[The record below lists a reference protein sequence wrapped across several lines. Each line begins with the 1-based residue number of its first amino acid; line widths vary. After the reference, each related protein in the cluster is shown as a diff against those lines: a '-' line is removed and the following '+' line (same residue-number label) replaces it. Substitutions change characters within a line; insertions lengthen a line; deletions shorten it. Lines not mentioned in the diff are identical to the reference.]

1 MNKKIFITHGD
12 IILDKIYN
20 DDLELISQDGGGCNW
35 NDIYNLSL
43 MGEECYAFGSCGNDE
58 EGKIAVSSLQRA
70 GVNTDNI
77 IVEDKPTNIM
87 NIVIPNKDLEDD
99 SIMHSWYNP
108 ITMEYTMHFSKNLPT
123 TLPKEL
129 ENAEAY
135 IILDKFLPINLE
147 FIHNIKN
154 KKVCL
159 DIGHIRFFEHFSRQ
173 YLFNFFKEADYIQ
186 LNDNVVPLLFERLRV
201 KSLVE
206 LFELLNPELMV
217 LTKGKRGAEY
227 VFKENGE
234 IKVNFE
240 SPKII
245 VDIVDSSGAGDAFFS
260 TTLHEYAY
268 TDKIDTEFTK
278 NTFELANKS
287 SREVIMQ
294 IGSRIKKEDK

>member
-1 MNKKIFITHGD
+1 MNKKIFISHGD

-20 DDLELISQDGGGCNW
+20 DKLELINQDGGGCNW

-58 EGKIAVSSLQRA
+58 EGKIAVGSLKKA

-77 IVEDKPTNIM
+77 IIENKPTNVM

-108 ITMEYTMHFSKNLPT
+108 ITMEYTMNFSKNLPT
-123 TLPKEL
+123 KLPKEL
-129 ENAEAY
+129 DDREVFV
-135 IILDKFLPINLE
+135 ILDKFLPINLE
-147 FIHNIKN
+147 FIRSIKN

-159 DIGHIRFFEHFSRQ
+159 DIGHIRFFEHFTRQ
-173 YLFNFFKEADYIQ
+173 YLFDFFKEADYIQ

-206 LFELLNPELMV
+206 LFELLDPELMV

-245 VDIVDSSGAGDAFFS
+245 VNIVDSSGAGDAFFS
-260 TTLHEYAY
+260 TTLREYAY

-278 NTFELANKS
+278 NAFELANKS

-294 IGSRIKKEDK
+294 IGSRIKKEEK

>member
-1 MNKKIFITHGD
+1 MNKKVFISHGD

-20 DDLELISQDGGGCNW
+20 DDLKLISQDGGGCNW
-35 NDIYNLSL
+35 NDLYNLSL
-43 MGEECYAFGSCGNDE
+43 MGEECYAIGSCGNDE
-58 EGKIAVSSLQRA
+58 EGKIAVDSLKKA
-70 GVNTDNI
+70 GVNTDYI
-77 IVEDKPTNIM
+77 IIEKKSTNIM

-108 ITMEYTMHFSKNLPT
+108 INMEYTMHFSKNLPIN
-123 TLPKEL
+123 LPKEL
-129 ENAEAY
+129 ENCEKY

-147 FIHNIKN
+147 FINHIKN

-159 DIGHIRFFEHFSRQ
+159 DIGHIRFFEHFTRQ
-173 YLFNFFKEADYIQ
+173 YLFNFFEKADYIQ
-186 LNDNVVPLLFERLRV
+186 LNDNVIPLLFERLRV

-234 IKVNFE
+234 IKINFE
-240 SPKII
+240 SPEVI

-260 TTLHEYAY
+260 TTLREYAY
-268 TDKIDTEFTK
+268 TKKIDTEFTK
-278 NTFELANKS
+278 KAFELANKS
-287 SREVIMQ
+287 SREVILQ
-294 IGSRIKKEDK
+294 VGSRIKKEDK

>member
-1 MNKKIFITHGD
+1 MKEKIFVSHGD

-20 DDLELISQDGGGCNW
+20 DKFELINQDGGGCNW
-35 NDIYNLSL
+35 NDLYNLSL
-43 MGEECYAFGSCGNDE
+43 MGEKCYAIGSCGNDE
-58 EGKIAVSSLQRA
+58 EGKIAVDSLKSN
-70 GVNTDNI
+70 GVNTENVIIENKKTNVMNI
-77 IVEDKPTNIM
+77 I
-87 NIVIPNKDLEDD
+87 IPNKDLEDD
-99 SIMHSWYNP
+99 SIIHAWYNP
-108 ITMEYTMHFSKNLPT
+108 ISMEYTMDFSKNLPT
-123 TLPKEL
+123 KLPQEL
-129 ENAEAY
+129 ENKEVY
-135 IILDKFLPINLE
+135 IILDKFLPVNLE
-147 FIHNIKN
+147 LINNIKN

-173 YLFNFFKEADYIQ
+173 YLLNFFKKADFIQ
-186 LNDNVVPLLFERLRV
+186 LNENVIALLFERLRV

-206 LFELLNPELMV
+206 LFNLLKPDLMV

-234 IKVNFE
+234 VKVNFE

-260 TTLHEYAY
+260 TTLREYAY

-278 NTFELANKS
+278 RTFELANKS

-294 IGSRIKKEDK
+294 VGSRIKKD

>member
-1 MNKKIFITHGD
+1 MNKKVFISHGD

-20 DDLELISQDGGGCNW
+20 DDLKLISQDGGGCNW
-35 NDIYNLSL
+35 NDLYNLSL
-43 MGEECYAFGSCGNDE
+43 MGEECYAIGSCGNDE
-58 EGKIAVSSLQRA
+58 EGKIAVDSLKKA

-77 IVEDKPTNIM
+77 IIEKKSTNIM

-108 ITMEYTMHFSKNLPT
+108 INMEYTMHFSKNLPT
-123 TLPKEL
+123 NLPKEL
-129 ENAEAY
+129 ENCEKY

-147 FIHNIKN
+147 FINHIKN

-159 DIGHIRFFEHFSRQ
+159 DIGHIRFFEHFTRQ
-173 YLFNFFKEADYIQ
+173 YLFNFFEKADYIQ
-186 LNDNVVPLLFERLRV
+186 LNDNVIPLLFERLRV
-201 KSLVE
+201 KSLIE

-234 IKVNFE
+234 IKINFE
-240 SPKII
+240 SPEVI

-260 TTLHEYAY
+260 TTLREYAY
-268 TDKIDTEFTK
+268 TKKIDTEFTK
-278 NTFELANKS
+278 KAFELANKS
-287 SREVIMQ
+287 SRDVILQ
-294 IGSRIKKEDK
+294 VGSRIKKEDK

>member
-1 MNKKIFITHGD
+1 MNNKAFISHGD

-20 DDLELISQDGGGCNW
+20 DDLKLINQDGGGCNW
-35 NDIYNLSL
+35 NDLYNLSL
-43 MGEECYAFGSCGNDE
+43 MGEECYAIGSCGNDE
-58 EGKIAVSSLQRA
+58 EGKIALASLKNA

-77 IVEDKPTNIM
+77 VIEEKSTNIM
-87 NIVIPNKDLEDD
+87 NIIIPNKDLEDD
-99 SIMHSWYNP
+99 SIIHSWYNP

-123 TLPKEL
+123 TMPTKLLNKEL
-129 ENAEAY
+129 Y

-147 FIHNIKN
+147 FINNIKN

-173 YLFNFFKEADYIQ
+173 YLFDFFKTASYIQ
-186 LNDNVVPLLFERLRV
+186 LNENVVPLLFERLKV

-227 VFKENGE
+227 VFKENDE
-234 IKVNFE
+234 IKINFE
-240 SPKII
+240 TPEVI

-260 TTLHEYAY
+260 TTLREYAY
-268 TDKIDTEFTK
+268 AEIINTEFTK
-278 NTFELANKS
+278 KAFELANKS
-287 SREVIMQ
+287 SRNVIMQ

>member
-1 MNKKIFITHGD
+1 MNNKAFISHGD

-20 DDLELISQDGGGCNW
+20 DDLKLINQDGGGCNW
-35 NDIYNLSL
+35 NDLYNLSL
-43 MGEECYAFGSCGNDE
+43 MGEECYAIGSCGNDE
-58 EGKIAVSSLQRA
+58 EGKIALASLKNA

-77 IVEDKPTNIM
+77 VIEEKSTNIM
-87 NIVIPNKDLEDD
+87 NIIIPNKDLEDD
-99 SIMHSWYNP
+99 SIIHSWYNP

-123 TLPKEL
+123 TIPTKLLNKEL
-129 ENAEAY
+129 Y

-147 FIHNIKN
+147 FINNIKN

-173 YLFNFFKEADYIQ
+173 YLFDFFKTASYIQ
-186 LNDNVVPLLFERLRV
+186 LNENVVPLLFERLKV

-227 VFKENGE
+227 VFKENDE
-234 IKVNFE
+234 IKINFE
-240 SPKII
+240 TPEVI

-260 TTLHEYAY
+260 TTLREYAY
-268 TDKIDTEFTK
+268 TETINTEFTK
-278 NTFELANKS
+278 KAFELANKS
-287 SREVIMQ
+287 SRNVIMQ

>member
-20 DDLELISQDGGGCNW
+20 DKLELINQDGGGCNW

-43 MGEECYAFGSCGNDE
+43 MGEKCYAFGSCGNDE
-58 EGKIAVSSLQRA
+58 EGKIALESLTKA
-70 GVNTDNI
+70 GVNTNNI
-77 IVEDKPTNIM
+77 IIEEKPTNIM
-87 NIVIPNKDLEDD
+87 NIVIPNKNLEDD

-108 ITMEYTMHFSKNLPT
+108 ITLDYTMNFSKNLPT
-123 TLPKEL
+123 SIPKKL
-129 ENAEAY
+129 EKYESY

-147 FIHNIKN
+147 FVNNIKN

-159 DIGHIRFFEHFSRQ
+159 DIGHIRFFEHFTRQ
-173 YLFNFFKEADYIQ
+173 YLLNFFKLANYIQ

-206 LFELLNPELMV
+206 LYKLLNPELMV

-227 VFKENGE
+227 VYREDGE
-234 IKVNFE
+234 IKIDFE
-240 SPKII
+240 SPSVII
-245 VDIVDSSGAGDAFFS
+245 DIVDSSGAGDAFFS
-260 TTLHEYAY
+260 TTLREFAY
-268 TDKIDTEFTK
+268 TDKIDTRFIK

-287 SREVIMQ
+287 SREIIMQ
-294 IGSRIKKEDK
+294 IGSRISKPT

>member
-1 MNKKIFITHGD
+1 MNKKIFISHGD

-20 DDLELISQDGGGCNW
+20 DNLELINQDGGGCNW

-58 EGKIAVSSLQRA
+58 EGKIAIDSLKFA

-77 IVEDKPTNIM
+77 IVENKATNIM
-87 NIVIPNKDLEDD
+87 NIIIPNKDLEDD
-99 SIMHSWYNP
+99 SIIHSWYNP
-108 ITMEYTMHFSKNLPT
+108 ITMDYTMHFSKNLPT
-123 TLPKEL
+123 HLSKEL
-129 ENAEAY
+129 ENCETY
-135 IILDKFLPINLE
+135 VILDKFLPINLE
-147 FIHNIKN
+147 FINNIKN

-159 DIGHIRFFEHFSRQ
+159 DIGHIRFFEHFTRQ
-173 YLFNFFKEADYIQ
+173 YLFNFFKTANYIQ
-186 LNDNVVPLLFERLRV
+186 LNDNVIPLLFERLKV

-206 LFELLNPELMV
+206 LFELLEPELMV

-268 TDKIDTEFTK
+268 ADKIDTEFTK
-278 NTFELANKS
+278 RAFELANKS
-287 SREVIMQ
+287 SREVILQ
-294 IGSRIKKEDK
+294 IGSRIKK